1 MKTNSPE
8 FDEQNEARITALV
21 LGELS
26 PAEEADL
33 KRAIKIQPELALLHG
48 RIVQTIGLLG
58 AAMSENKNA
67 PAIQPSEPKLSEG
80 RRQLLLRQFRTVA
93 PEEFKVPQRRGI
105 PWIVPMGIAAT
116 IIGLLVFEG
125 FGPASNGP
133 QMEQI
138 ARLSADSAIQN
149 SKEDDLADHDSLAE
163 TIVNPPGPRGVTPIA
178 PGQAAKSEAQSHADR
193 SLARAESI
201 QSSKG
206 ALLSGAEQVASSG
219 PAARFSVESRK
230 KVRSSSEP
238 SQIAAA
244 DVSGIVSAAIRD
256 RQEEIPGSQKPAQT
270 ALGATVGL
278 SARPL
283 DSSVNRGFA
292 GGAIAGAGGGSGA
305 NGSSAA
311 FGRNRGELADQ
322 AAKSESAE
330 SEARPGAAAS
340 REAKFGA
347 AMNSPTPVAFDSLLN
362 NQIVMDSKEPGK
374 LEPRGEVSQF
384 GLAFKEQKDSG
395 DLSLNAD
402 AGLTLASGVQ
412 AVPGL
417 KTSTD
422 TSGTSDFFR
431 TDNLGTMANVPA
443 PTARV
448 HIGTLV
454 QDARSLMETGK
465 LDEAEAKLKQA
476 AKEDPENQGAFYY
489 QKLLTER
496 RYQQE
501 ARKREIVSSEPMLTV
516 ERSWNTP
523 LTESKTPLPLV
534 SRDPLS
540 QKAMLSGQAQ
550 GLDEIEKLGKE
561 ITSQDKS
568 QLGVVGLKSETR
580 LAEGAPA
587 LRNYRVAK
595 EEPVNQPPPAGATGR
610 PILTKSKAQLVERQ
624 ADIAQRKPASPPAIP
639 QPEVESVSNAF
650 STFSLNVADVSFK
663 LAAAS
668 LEKSV
673 RPDPATIRSEEFVN
687 AFNYRDPEAASGV
700 PIAFAWDRAQYPFA
714 HNRDILRLSVRTAA
728 KGREAG
734 RPLNLVLLLD
744 NSGSMERADRVRII
758 HEALAV
764 LARQLQPQ
772 DRISVVTFA
781 RTARLWID
789 GLSGDK
795 AGELAEQVGGLAP
808 DGGTNLE
815 EALNLAYATAAKHFS
830 PNSANRVVLMTDGA
844 ANLGD
849 VNPDSLKQKVESWR
863 RRGIA
868 LDCFGIGWEG
878 FNDDLLEVL
887 SRNGDGR
894 YGFVNTPEETATG
907 FASQLAGALQVAAS
921 DVKVQVE
928 FNPQRVT
935 AWRQIG
941 YAKHQLT
948 KEQFRDNTVDAA
960 ELAAAETGNALY
972 VIQVNANGSG
982 AIGTVR
988 VRYREPQTGIF
999 HEQAWPVPYN
1009 GTAPRLDQAA
1019 PSLRLA
1025 TTASAFSEWLASS
1038 PFAGEVT
1045 PDALLPYM
1053 QGVPA
1058 AFDPDPRPS
1067 QLEWMIRQ
1075 AKSVFGQ

>member
-8 FDEQNEARITALV
+8 FDEQNEARITALL

-33 KRAIKIQPELALLHG
+33 KSAIPKNPELALLHA
-48 RIVQTIGLLG
+48 RIAQTIALLG
-58 AAMSENKNA
+58 KTLTENKNA
-67 PAIQPSEPKLSEG
+67 PAVEPPEPKLSEG

-93 PEEFKVPQRRGI
+93 PEEFKTSKSRGI
-105 PWIVPMGIAAT
+105 PWFVPMGIAAT
-116 IIGLLVFEG
+116 LIGLLVFVG
-125 FGPASNGP
+125 FGPAFKTP
-133 QMEQI
+133 EMEQL
-138 ARLSADSAIQN
+138 ARLSSDVSLRYAKKDELSDRN
-149 SKEDDLADHDSLAE
+149 SNAE
-163 TIVNPPGPRGVTPIA
+163 PVAAVPPQGLSQPPREES
-178 PGQAAKSEAQSHADR
+178 AKSGLEEQRFSSRDLSRSKSLRTLKEALPSEPGKTVLSVAGVQGGSPPSEPVQTAASRSSGRVTISNEKRPGEVPDFQKPSQAGPQSNAG
-193 SLARAESI
+193 LAV
-201 QSSKG
+201 KP
-206 ALLSGAEQVASSG
+206 SGASG
-219 PAARFSVESRK
+219 
-230 KVRSSSEP
+230 
-238 SQIAAA
+238 
-244 DVSGIVSAAIRD
+244 
-256 RQEEIPGSQKPAQT
+256 
-270 ALGATVGL
+270 
-278 SARPL
+278 
-283 DSSVNRGFA
+283 NRGFDS
-292 GGAIAGAGGGSGA
+292 GGIAGAVDATWQDYDNDAYLDLFAAKTAASVNKPSEEFGRSLVELGDQVADFKSKESA
-305 NGSSAA
+305 DDYSKNANLATINGS
-311 FGRNRGELADQ
+311 LANNQ
-322 AAKSESAE
+322 TA
-330 SEARPGAAAS
+330 
-340 REAKFGA
+340 
-347 AMNSPTPVAFDSLLN
+347 VVFDSGLN
-362 NQIVMDSKEPGK
+362 DQGVARSPGSAK
-374 LEPRGEVSQF
+374 PGLHNDGAQF
-384 GLAFKEQKDSG
+384 GLTFKEQKDSR
-395 DLSLNAD
+395 DLDQKAE
-402 AGLTLASGVQ
+402 AGSASAPGVQ
-412 AVPGL
+412 TMPGL
-417 KTSTD
+417 KTSI
-422 TSGTSDFFR
+422 
-431 TDNLGTMANVPA
+431 A
-443 PTARV
+443 P
-448 HIGTLV
+448 LV
-454 QDARSLMETGK
+454 QDARLLMETGK

-476 AKEDPENQGAFYY
+476 VKEDPENQGASYY
-489 QKLLTER
+489 QKLLAER
-496 RYQQE
+496 RYQRE
-501 ARKREIVSSEPMLTV
+501 ARKREIASGEAMLTV
-516 ERSWNTP
+516 ERSWNPPSTEPKSPPSPISENP
-523 LTESKTPLPLV
+523 L
-534 SRDPLS
+534 R
-540 QKAMLSGQAQ
+540 QKARLSEQIQ
-550 GLDEIEKLGKE
+550 GPNELERLGKQ
-561 ITSQDKS
+561 IGGQDKS
-568 QLGVVGLKSETR
+568 QSGVVELRSETR
-580 LAEGAPA
+580 SANEASPL
-587 LRNYRVAK
+587 LKSRFAK
-595 EEPVNQPPPAGATGR
+595 EEPVNRQPPAGTTGR
-610 PILTKSKAQLVERQ
+610 PVLTEQKAQLVEGQ
-624 ADIAQRKPASPPAIP
+624 ADMSQRRHASPPAIP
-639 QPEVESVSNAF
+639 QPEVESVSNPF
-650 STFSLNVADVSFK
+650 STFSLNVTDVSFK

-668 LEKSV
+668 LEKGL

-700 PIAFAWDRAQYPFA
+700 PIAFASDRAQYPFA

-728 KGREAG
+728 KGREAA

-744 NSGSMERADRVRII
+744 NSGSMERADRVHII

-795 AGELAEQVGGLAP
+795 AGEISEQVGGLAP
-808 DGGTNLE
+808 EGGTNLE
-815 EALNLAYATAAKHFS
+815 EALNLAYATAVKHFS
-830 PNSANRVVLMTDGA
+830 SNSANRVVLMTDGA

-849 VNPDSLKQKVESWR
+849 VSPDSLKQKVESWR

-894 YGFVNTPEETATG
+894 YGFVNTPEEASTE
-907 FASQLAGALQVAAS
+907 FAAQLAGALQVAAS

-972 VIQVNANGSG
+972 VVQVDATGNG

-988 VRYREPQTGIF
+988 VRYREPNTGIF
-999 HEQAWPVPYN
+999 REQAWPIPYN
-1009 GTAPRLDQAA
+1009 GTAPRLDQAP

-1067 QLEWMIRQ
+1067 QLEWMIHQ